1 MAVAISAGQLQEV
14 LARAAFARV
23 YGFRLHSFGVGECVI
38 EVPFNPDLERPGG
51 IVAGTAY
58 MTAADVV
65 FWLAI
70 VTRLGVEAEASV
82 TVNMS
87 TAFLSSARQESF
99 LASGRVLREG
109 RNLVYGTA
117 ECMTRDGR
125 LLTHHTLTYTRHSL
139 PPPPPSGEEAVA

>member
-1 MAVAISAGQLQEV
+1 MAVAISAGQLEEV

-23 YGFRLHSFGVGECVI
+23 YDFRLHSFGDGECVI

-70 VTRLGVEAEASV
+70 VTRLGLEAETSV

-87 TAFLSSARQESF
+87 TAFLSSARRESF
-99 LASGRVLREG
+99 RAKGRVLREG
-109 RNLVYGTA
+109 RNLIYGTA
-117 ECMTRDGR
+117 ECVTAEGK
-125 LLTHHTLTYTRHSL
+125 LLTHHTLTYTRGRAQ
-139 PPPPPSGEEAVA
+139 P

>member
-1 MAVAISAGQLQEV
+1 MAVAISAGQLEEV

-23 YGFRLHSFGVGECVI
+23 YDFRLHSFADGECVI

-70 VTRLGVEAEASV
+70 VTRLGLEAETSV

-87 TAFLSSARQESF
+87 TAFLSSARREPFQ
-99 LASGRVLREG
+99 AKGRILREG
-109 RNLVYGTA
+109 RNLIYGTA
-117 ECMTRDGR
+117 ECATAEDK
-125 LLTHHTLTYTRHSL
+125 LLTHHTLTYTRGRAQ
-139 PPPPPSGEEAVA
+139 P

>member
-1 MAVAISAGQLQEV
+1 MAVAISAGQLEEV

-23 YGFRLHSFGVGECVI
+23 YDFRLHSFADGECVI

-70 VTRLGVEAEASV
+70 VTRLGLEAETSV

-87 TAFLSSARQESF
+87 TAFLSSARREPFQ
-99 LASGRVLREG
+99 AKGRILREG
-109 RNLVYGTA
+109 RNLIYGTA
-117 ECMTRDGR
+117 ECATAQGK
-125 LLTHHTLTYTRHSL
+125 LLTHHTLTYTRGRAQ
-139 PPPPPSGEEAVA
+139 P